1 MRRWRRRACRA
12 HRQSAVTGVPLL
24 LHSLLLKKKNKK
36 KRVFAVSGHLCIKVL
51 EDYFTR
57 CFLGVF
63 FIDVWSLP
71 VMHLLYNVT
80 VFSQQRM

>member
-24 LHSLLLKKKNKK
+24 LHSLLLKKKK

-57 CFLGVF
+57 WFFWVF